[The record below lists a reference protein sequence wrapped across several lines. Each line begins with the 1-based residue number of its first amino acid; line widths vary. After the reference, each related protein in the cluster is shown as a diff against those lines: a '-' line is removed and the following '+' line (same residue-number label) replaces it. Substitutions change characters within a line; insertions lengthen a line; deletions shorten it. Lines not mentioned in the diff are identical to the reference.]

1 MQASIKK
8 NFVYKSVLTISTY
21 LMNFVTFPYV
31 SRILGVDGI
40 GLVSFVDNTVNYFL
54 LFATMGISLIGVRE
68 IATVLNDRGKC
79 NQIFSNILGLNL
91 LFTIFTLSLI
101 HI

>member
-79 NQIFSNILGLNL
+79 NQIF
-91 LFTIFTLSLI
+91 LI
-101 HI
+101 YWV

>member
-40 GLVSFVDNTVNYFL
+40 GLVSFVDNTVNP
-54 LFATMGISLIGVRE
+54 
-68 IATVLNDRGKC
+68 
-79 NQIFSNILGLNL
+79 
-91 LFTIFTLSLI
+91 
-101 HI
+101 